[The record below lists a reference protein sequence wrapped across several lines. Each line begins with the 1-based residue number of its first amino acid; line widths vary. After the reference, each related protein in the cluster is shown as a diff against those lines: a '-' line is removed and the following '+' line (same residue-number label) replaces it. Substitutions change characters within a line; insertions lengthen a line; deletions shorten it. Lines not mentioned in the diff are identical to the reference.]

1 MSETQLYEGKIPR
14 EEINWFPTVDENV
27 CIGCGEC
34 AENCPAEVYKTPV
47 ENIAKVISP
56 LNCVVGCQSC
66 VKACPVEAISF
77 PPKNELIQQLQELRN
92 KYK

>member
-47 ENIAKVISP
+47 ENIAEVISP
-56 LNCVVGCQSC
+56 LNCVVASLVQRHVQWKLFHS
-66 VKACPVEAISF
+66 
-77 PPKNELIQQLQELRN
+77 LQKMN
-92 KYK
+92 

>member
-1 MSETQLYEGKIPR
+1 MKGK
-14 EEINWFPTVDENV
+14 FPEKKLIGFLQSMKMYVDENV

-47 ENIAKVISP
+47 ENIAEVISP
-56 LNCVVGCQSC
+56 LNCVAGCQSC
-66 VKACPVEAISF
+66 AKACPVEAISF